1 MRRQIGREIKS
12 KRTGRIKRQ
21 PPSYNCSACFKV
33 RRVQS
38 SVDAVVREVLIAR
51 LEKPDAVALFA
62 VGNSS
67 AAQEAQTA
75 IENLDAKAAMI
86 ADLFTSD
93 DLSVDQFKRMNADLR
108 ERRARAV
115 RQLEGAR
122 PRSVLTDLVG
132 GDVRSKWDAMP
143 VEAQREAVAALV
155 DVTILPAG
163 SGTRFDPELV
173 QINWKGD
180 DDQADGR

>member
-1 MRRQIGREIKS
+1 
-12 KRTGRIKRQ
+12 
-21 PPSYNCSACFKV
+21 
-33 RRVQS
+33 
-38 SVDAVVREVLIAR
+38 
-51 LEKPDAVALFA
+51 
-62 VGNSS
+62 
-67 AAQEAQTA
+67 
-75 IENLDAKAAMI
+75 MI
-86 ADLFTSD
+86 ADLLTSD
-93 DLSVDQFKRMNADLR
+93 DLSVAQFKRMNADLR

-180 DDQADGR
+180 DDQADGH